1 MKNQK
6 KLFRAKR
13 ILAMLLAAV
22 MVFTAMPATTV
33 NASEVTPVVTD
44 VTTDTTIPATG
55 DVTDNETEPITE
67 NPALV
72 SESEENTPDLKTE
85 IKVDLTVDETTAV
98 FNGTSVFT
106 SQDFLITLINGIH
119 VYVDGVENVNAL
131 NALRTSWKQLT
142 EEGEV
147 ALEGAP
153 VNAGTYYLDITL
165 EAKEGCYSAAKQ
177 RVTLTITK
185 APLTAKATVAQVMPG
200 TKAGDVSVSNISAYC
215 EQTDK
220 TFTYTPDDAATEEV
234 DESEESQLSYSVKI
248 KDAITGEVLDDNS
261 PLVKGSDYVVELTLA
276 FTDKV
281 DAKDKGNYELLPASF
296 DITMSGLVSTAMEL
310 KFTDTWSEGYAKT
323 YDGNAVSLVKDTDY
337 TVKVVRTDNSEE
349 VLNPELK
356 EYWTDDNDNLLEA
369 APTKAGTYYYV
380 VSYKPDDNI
389 LSGCKSR
396 LKVVINPAELIIKP
410 TVKTESKFY
419 PGTKV
424 YEVLE
429 QADYLVYDANGKDIT
444 NSIDKNTF
452 WGAYDEDGVSYPFV
466 PLFTMHEVI
475 APESE
480 TLGSVSY
487 RKLSNNDTLEAGK
500 SYCVSFSGYLG
511 FYTLDGHLND
521 RNISI
526 NDVLGNGNY
535 KVDTSSAKLLEN
547 AVAINLAEG
556 TEATIDVSGIFV
568 DDAGADYENPIT
580 KTYDTG
586 ALYKKATDYQKAVVK
601 VSVNKEETTLAKD
614 ADESLTYTWF
624 SQTGETDGKPVWSN
638 IDSLPVNAG
647 NYRLVVSYKDSN
659 NVYYAE
665 PTEVFYK
672 IEKQKVRIIPAA
684 DGKEYTAWAGDTV
697 SNFLNRTKPDYEI
710 VTIKTDDTNGDKL
723 NLKEDEYSLSL
734 QLERKVNDTWS
745 AMTGSDTFEME
756 GTYRL
761 TGKLQAAN
769 YYTNETVI
777 IPEIIVQKMG
787 TTELEVKVDASTT
800 SKMYDGE
807 AFDTSNALENG
818 LITIVT
824 KEEEPVSVDAASL
837 ELVYNWR
844 NSAGTVVDAPVNA
857 GTYYYYVSFPGNET
871 YKAFEEVKV
880 ATFTISKRPL
890 IIEPVVK
897 ENIVAGP
904 MVPADTQ
911 NITDIGDLFSLFVKY
926 NQTKF
931 NGVVEK
937 DKAAFN
943 YQKYYDEKLEIE
955 HDGWPAF
962 TYNVTWLNENISF
975 YTGIFFFVSD
985 KNGRSLDYDDILK
998 GETEYDVMVNTDYA
1012 MNFLAEPYKQNYI
1025 IIPKKKSF
1033 TTVRGNSTVI
1043 ASVAIKDTINKMQHT
1058 ITAKEAIPYSY
1069 DVTNIETGEELS
1081 GNFVTVSISIPSEY
1095 TALPNTALF
1104 ENSIKKA
1111 GGFNIGYTNGT
1122 ISAVFD
1128 VSASQKTEFDIRWEV
1143 GYTEHFILDF
1153 KAATLLTDL
1162 RNAVAPKSLAFNG
1175 PSTKMVVGETQQLD
1189 VKLTKVQASDTIRLI
1204 YSVDN
1209 KEILHV
1215 DENGLVVALKKG
1227 SATVTVSPAH
1237 LVDNKLVPIEGAK
1250 TATVKI
1256 TVNDVSAPKI
1266 NKVIAVD
1273 TEIMLEYTRAKNG
1286 SRHEIYVLEG
1296 KKTANDFEAAIS
1308 SMKNYKWQGIFAI
1321 APVYVYDND
1330 STWYLDNLEANT
1342 AYTVYVRNVT
1352 LESTLDDG
1360 CKITQSH
1367 AGAVKNFTTT
1377 KQMADGI
1384 RLSFADENAVY
1395 NERYHISS
1403 LTIPL
1408 LKGSTSV
1415 SVKGLFLDNEDNES
1429 WETLPLSKAL
1439 QSKYANPKLIYEIY
1453 AMKESYEGPE
1463 GYITDTYDPTSG
1475 KYIYIYTTKQ
1485 ASIDKNGKIKVTSA
1499 GDYIISVSDE
1509 YEYNWSSGILHVTA
1523 SADSITGKKVKL
1535 KVGQSMSLYDMVI
1548 YKEGKKVITGSFDK
1562 EIVVDEALLAAF
1574 ENSTCFRL
1582 DGTTVTATKPGTLS
1596 FSVKDATINGATA
1609 TVTISATAMDAV
1621 KNLKTNAV
1629 TDQYFDLEFTHSGDA
1644 EGFHIT
1650 VTNASG
1656 TVIRDIYAAEES
1668 LYNQTTGKYGYRIG
1682 GLTAKSKYNVSVTAV
1697 FEDSESKAVKKSVTT
1712 TLTPISYV
1720 RLDKEKYGG
1729 VEITLPN
1736 INTPI
1741 TSASL
1746 VSGNTYTLL
1755 ATGDLVNLGAV
1766 YAETDSLTWTSSN
1779 KKVATVK
1786 ATKGSVF
1793 ATLQALKAGTTTIE
1807 VKSKITN
1814 AVIARYVIE
1823 VKAVGNAYDYYG
1835 DNEDIEKNQVGASDD
1850 NALMLSL
1857 SYGLPVSTN
1866 AGEYKWLKFTATS
1879 DGYYT
1884 FYSEGDYDSKAWFF
1898 RDMSIGNNADI
1909 DTLNSISA
1917 SSGYGYDDD
1926 GGEDRNFS
1934 KTISLT
1940 AGETVY
1946 IAVGYYS
1953 LNSSMSTTVYVRAN

>member
-1 MKNQK
+1 MKNHK

-22 MVFTAMPATTV
+22 MVFTALPPTTV
-33 NASEVTPVVTD
+33 NASEVAPEIATD
-44 VTTDTTIPATG
+44 ETIPATG

-67 NPALV
+67 NPVLV
-72 SESEENTPDLKTE
+72 SESEETTPTLKTE
-85 IKVDLTVDETTAV
+85 IKIDLTDDDTTAV

-106 SQDFLITLINGIH
+106 SQDFGITLLNGTH

-131 NALRTSWKQLT
+131 SALRTSWKQLT

-147 ALEGAP
+147 ALENAP

-165 EAKEGCYSAAKQ
+165 EAKEGCYSAASQ

-185 APLTAKATVAQVMPG
+185 APLTVKATVAPVKPG
-200 TKAGDVSVSNISAYC
+200 TKAKDVSISNIYAYFA
-215 EQTDK
+215 QTNK
-220 TFTYTPDDAATEEV
+220 TFTYTPDNAATENV
-234 DESEESQLSYSVKI
+234 DESEESQFSYSVKI
-248 KDAITGEVLDDNS
+248 KDAITGEVLEDDS
-261 PLVKGSDYVVELTLA
+261 PLVKGSDYVAELTLA

-281 DAKDKGNYELLPASF
+281 DATDKGNYELLPASF
-296 DITMSGLVSTAMEL
+296 DLTMSGLVSTAMEL
-310 KFTDTWSEGYAKT
+310 KFTDTWSEGYTKT
-323 YDGNAVSLVKDTDY
+323 YDGNAVSLVKGTDY
-337 TVKVVRTDNSEE
+337 TVKVVRTDTGEE

-356 EYWTDDNDNLLEA
+356 EYWTDGDDNLLEA
-369 APTKAGTYYYV
+369 APTKAGTYYFV
-380 VSYKPDDNI
+380 VSYESKDNI
-389 LSGCKSR
+389 LSGCKNK
-396 LKVVINPAELIIKP
+396 LKVVISPAELILKP

-429 QADYLVYDANGKDIT
+429 QTDYLVYDANGKDIT
-444 NSIDKNTF
+444 DSIDKNTF
-452 WGAYDEDGVSYPFV
+452 WGAYNEDGVSYPFV

-475 APESE
+475 VPENESSE
-480 TLGSVSY
+480 SVSY
-487 RKLSNNDTLEAGK
+487 RKLDNDDTLEAGK
-500 SYCVSFSGYLG
+500 NYCVSFSGYLG
-511 FYTLDGHLND
+511 YYYLNGTLIDD
-521 RNISI
+521 NISV
-526 NDVLGNGNY
+526 NRVLGNGNY

-568 DDAGADYENPIT
+568 DNAGSDYENPIT

-586 ALYKKATDYQKAVVK
+586 ALYEKAADYKKAVVK
-601 VSVNKEETTLAKD
+601 ASVNKEETTLAKD
-614 ADESLTYTWF
+614 TDSSLTYTWYY
-624 SQTGETDGKPVWSN
+624 QTGETDGNPVWTKV
-638 IDSLPVNAG
+638 DSLPVNAG
-647 NYRLVVSYKDSN
+647 NYRLVVSYQDSK

-665 PTEVFYK
+665 PAEVFYK
-672 IEKQKVRIIPAA
+672 IEKQKVRIIPAT
-684 DGKEYTAWAGDTV
+684 DEKEYTVWAGDTV

-723 NLKEDEYSLSL
+723 NLPEGEYFLSG
-734 QLERKVNDTWS
+734 QIEKKVDDTWA

-769 YYTNETVI
+769 YYTDETVI

-787 TTELEVKVDASTT
+787 TTALEVTVDASKLSST
-800 SKMYDGE
+800 SKIYDGE
-807 AFDTSNALENG
+807 AFAISNALENG

-824 KEEEPVSVDAASL
+824 KEEEPVPVDAASL
-837 ELVYNWR
+837 ELVYTWR
-844 NSAGTVVDAPVNA
+844 NSANTVVDAPVNA
-857 GTYYYYVSFPGNET
+857 GTYNFYVSFPGNET
-871 YKAFEEVKV
+871 YKAFEEIKV

-890 IIEPVVK
+890 IIEPVLK
-897 ENIVAGP
+897 DNIVAGP
-904 MVPADTQ
+904 VIPADAQ
-911 NITDIGDLFSLFVKY
+911 NITDISELFGLYVKY
-926 NQTKF
+926 PQTKF
-931 NGVVEK
+931 NGVAEK
-937 DKAAFN
+937 DKDAFT
-943 YQKYYDEKLEIE
+943 YQKFYDKNLECE

-962 TYNVTWLNENISF
+962 TYEYYYSNNSIVT
-975 YTGIFFFVSD
+975 YTGIFFFVLD
-985 KNGRSLDYDDILK
+985 KNGNSLDDDDLLK
-998 GETEYDVMVNTDYA
+998 GETEYDVQVFADSA
-1012 MNFLAEPYKQNYI
+1012 MSFLAEPYKQNYT
-1025 IIPKKKSF
+1025 IIPIKKSF
-1033 TTVRGNSTVI
+1033 TTVRGNSVVT
-1043 ASVAIKDTINKMQHT
+1043 ASVAIKDTVSQMQHN

-1069 DVTNIETGEELS
+1069 DVRNIETDELLS

-1095 TALPNTALF
+1095 RALPNTALF
-1104 ENSIKKA
+1104 ENSIKNA
-1111 GGFNIGYTNGT
+1111 GGFNIGYTNGA

-1128 VSASQKTEFDIRWEV
+1128 VSVSPKTEFDIRWEA

-1153 KAATLLTDL
+1153 TGATLLTDL
-1162 RNAVAPKSLAFNG
+1162 RNAVAPKSLAFNA
-1175 PSTKMVVGETQQLD
+1175 PSTKMVVGEAQQLD

-1237 LVDNKLVPIEGAK
+1237 LVNNKLVPIAGAK

-1266 NKVIAVD
+1266 NKVIAYD
-1273 TEIMLEYTRAKNG
+1273 TVINLEYTRAKNG
-1286 SRHEIYVLEG
+1286 NRHEIYVLEG

-1330 STWYLDNLEANT
+1330 NTWYLDDLKANT

-1377 KQMADGI
+1377 KQMPDGI

-1395 NERYHISS
+1395 NERYDISS

-1415 SVKGLFLDNEDNES
+1415 SVKGLFLNDEGEKS

-1439 QSKYANPKLIYEIY
+1439 QSKYANPKLKYEIY

-1463 GYITDTYDPTSG
+1463 GYIIDTYEPTSG
-1475 KYIYIYTTKQ
+1475 KHVYLYTTRQ
-1485 ASIDKNGKIKVTSA
+1485 ASIDKNGKIKITGA
-1499 GDYIISVSDE
+1499 GDYIVFVSDE
-1509 YEYNWSSGILHVTA
+1509 YEYNGSAGILHVTA

-1535 KVGQSMSLYDMVI
+1535 KVGQSMSLCDMVI
-1548 YKEGKKVITGSFDK
+1548 YKEGKKVINGSFEK
-1562 EIVVDEALLAAF
+1562 EIVVDKALLAAF

-1596 FSVKDATINGATA
+1596 FTVKDANINGTTA

-1629 TDQYFDLEFTHSGDA
+1629 TDQYFDLEFTHSGYA

-1656 TVIRDIYAAEES
+1656 TVIRDIYESKEVLYDAA
-1668 LYNQTTGKYGYRIG
+1668 TGKYGCRIG

-1697 FEDSESKAVKKSVTT
+1697 FADTESKAVKKSVTT

-1720 RLDKEKYGG
+1720 RLDKEAYGG
-1729 VEITLPN
+1729 IEITLPN

-1741 TSASL
+1741 TGAYL

-1755 ATGDLVNLGAV
+1755 AAGDLVNYGAV
-1766 YAETDSLTWTSSN
+1766 YAETDTLTWTSSN
-1779 KKVATVK
+1779 TKVATVK
-1786 ATKGSVF
+1786 ANKGSVF
-1793 ATLQALKAGTTTIE
+1793 ATLKTLKAGTTTIE

-1823 VKAVGNAYDYYG
+1823 VNAVGNAYDYYG
-1835 DNEDIEKNQVGASDD
+1835 DNEDILKNQVGDSDD
-1850 NALMLSL
+1850 NALLLSL
-1857 SYGLPVSTN
+1857 HSGLSVSTN
-1866 AGEYKWLKFTATS
+1866 AGEYKWLKFTAPS
-1879 DGYYT
+1879 AGYYT
-1884 FYSEGDYDSKAWFF
+1884 FYSEGNDDPKAWFF
-1898 RDMSIGNNADI
+1898 RDMSVGNDADSG
-1909 DTLNSISA
+1909 TLNDVSE
-1917 SSGYGYDDD
+1917 SSGYGRDDD
-1926 GGEDRNFS
+1926 GGYDGNFS
-1934 KTISLT
+1934 KRIHLA

-1946 IAVGYYS
+1946 IAVGYYN
-1953 LNSSMSTTVYVRAN
+1953 LNASMSATVYVEAD